1 MSVLNAD
8 ASANGG
14 GSITNYVLLFFNIGK
29 KTSRVLFYVANISSE
44 DAILGMT
51 WLQAH
56 KVTVNC
62 NTKQLRIDDDVIDAT
77 DLENNEQ

>member
-1 MSVLNAD
+1 MNVLNAD

-14 GSITNYVLLFFNIGK
+14 GVITDYVSLFFNIEK
-29 KTSRVLFYVANISSE
+29 KTSWVLFYVANISSE
-44 DAILGMT
+44 DAILSMT

-62 NTKQLRIDDDVIDAT
+62 NTKQLRIDNDVINAT
-77 DLENNEQ
+77 DSENNDQ